1 MPSIT
6 LDHATIHYTERG
18 GGQNCLVLVHGFPL
32 DSRMWDRALNDP
44 LGNTRVITPDLPGFG
59 KSSTDRPFT
68 MHSLAE
74 DLSQFLSCIN
84 ANNCVLGGFSM
95 GGYVALAYAKKFPKT
110 LRGLMLIDTRAEAD
124 SAEGKEKRNKMI
136 QTVRTSGSRAIAEA
150 MLPNMVTKE
159 HASDPS
165 IAKPLSEMMESCSPT
180 TIEYALTA
188 MREREDQTAFLP
200 SIAMPTLLVVGED
213 DAITPKSAAEAMN
226 KAIPRSQLVV
236 IPNAGHVSPMENPQA
251 VDRAIRQFVASI

>member
-6 LDHATIHYTERG
+6 LDHVTIHYTERG
-18 GGQNCLVLVHGFPL
+18 AGQNCVVLVHGFPV
-32 DSRMWDRALNDP
+32 DSRMWDRVLSDP
-44 LGNTRVITPDLPGFG
+44 PANTRVITPDLPDFG

-68 MHSLAE
+68 MPSLAE
-74 DLSQFLSCIN
+74 DLNQFLSRIN
-84 ANNCVLGGFSM
+84 VNNCVLGGFSM
-95 GGYVALAYAKKFPKT
+95 GGYVALAYARKFPKA

-124 SAEGKEKRNKMI
+124 SAEGKEKRNTMI

-165 IAKPLSEMMESCSPT
+165 IANPLREIMESCPPT
-180 TIEYALTA
+180 TIEYALAA
-188 MREREDQTAFLP
+188 MREREDQTSFLP
-200 SIAMPTLLVVGED
+200 SIALPTLIVVGEH
-213 DAITPKSAAEAMN
+213 DAITPKSAAESMN

-236 IPNAGHVSPMENPQA
+236 IPNAGHMSPMENPQA
-251 VDRAIRQFVASI
+251 VDRAIQEFVASI